1 MSTRVIRLSSQV
13 GRAIVDALKRE
24 GKLTCYFCSSI
35 LNQLLA
41 AASTYEIINEQL
53 NSRYSCFFCLN
64 CGFLYT
70 NYFLYCIFCL
80 KARLRRNNPIKCLFV
95 VIRFV
100 SDIYNQITYHYFV
113 AFSIYQNKECL
124 VCLRIY

>member
-53 NSRYSCFFCLN
+53 NSRYSFF
-64 CGFLYT
+64 FLLKLWVLIYQLFPLL
-70 NYFLYCIFCL
+70 YFLF
-80 KARLRRNNPIKCLFV
+80 KGT
-95 VIRFV
+95 
-100 SDIYNQITYHYFV
+100 S
-113 AFSIYQNKECL
+113 
-124 VCLRIY
+124 